1 MRLRSVQVSFR
12 DSLCKK
18 KIQEH
23 GETFYG
29 DNIRDLTD
37 AVIKVTKDA
46 EAEGSEVK
54 KLSTEKHM
62 ILTQVDVFQAGLDT
76 TATTMLRVIAYL
88 VNYPEVQEKIQ
99 QKINNVIGNDRLPTL
114 QDKGDLP
121 YFRAMVTET
130 LRFNSIFPFLAPH
143 KTTVDTSLRTFN
155 IPKDTIVLFNVW
167 AMHHDPEA
175 WQNPSEFNPSRSIDI
190 KGQLIYLMYPG
201 DRSFLPSGAGAQ
213 VCLGEF

>member
-29 DNIRDLTD
+29 DKIRDLTD

-114 QDKGDLP
+114 
-121 YFRAMVTET
+121 
-130 LRFNSIFPFLAPH
+130 
-143 KTTVDTSLRTFN
+143 
-155 IPKDTIVLFNVW
+155 
-167 AMHHDPEA
+167 
-175 WQNPSEFNPSRSIDI
+175 
-190 KGQLIYLMYPG
+190 
-201 DRSFLPSGAGAQ
+201 
-213 VCLGEF
+213 